1 MRNVLLNAVLFAL
14 FVAELSFRYLPAVLH
29 EVLGLAM
36 TALIIW
42 HFAMNRRRVR
52 FMLTFRLTLNVAL
65 AICAVLILAT
75 GICISNHLFAD
86 AISLEIQRNTMIHS
100 LHVALPYV
108 MLILIGVHIGLNW
121 REFWNRLLNLIGAKE
136 FYKRWQKLF
145 IAAALMLSAIGVV
158 GLFMNRVGDRI
169 LMKHIFATPATDLPA
184 VPFMLM
190 IIGNIALFA
199 TVTYLAKEK
208 LFRKG
213 RD

>member
-1 MRNVLLNAVLFAL
+1 MRNVLIDTALFAL
-14 FVAELSFRYLPAVLH
+14 LVVELSFRYLPAVLH

-42 HFAMNRRRVR
+42 HVAMNRRRVR
-52 FMLTFRLTLNVAL
+52 FILTFRLTLNVAL

-86 AISLEIQRNTMIHS
+86 AMSLEIQRNTMIHS

-121 REFWNRLLNLIGAKE
+121 HEFWNRLLHLIGAKE
-136 FYKRWQKLF
+136 FYKRWQKFF

-158 GLFMNRVGDRI
+158 GLFMNRVCDRI

-184 VPFMLM
+184 VLFMLM
-190 IIGNIALFA
+190 IFGGVAFFA
-199 TVTYLAKEK
+199 TLTVLLSEK
-208 LFRKG
+208 LFR
-213 RD
+213 RR